1 MRCRLCLFAVVAAV
15 FAGAPARG
23 ESPDQLRQRALAI
36 FAPLPPVA
44 ESKEN
49 PVTEEK
55 VRLGRVLYYDA
66 RLSVNDK
73 ISCNSCHQLDRFG
86 VDNEKTSPGHDGR
99 RGDRNSPTVYNAAF
113 QIAQFWDGRARDV
126 EEQAKG
132 PILNPIEM
140 GMPSAEAVVA
150 KLEKIPGYLPLFRAA
165 FPGQEKPITYDN
177 IARAIGAFERKLVTP
192 SRFDDFLKGDNNAL
206 NEKERA
212 GLAKFMDTGCIT
224 CHNGPL
230 VGGAMFQKLG
240 LVKPYPTQDPG
251 RAKVTGNELERGFFK
266 VPSLRNVAKTAPYL
280 HDGSVASLPE
290 MVKIMAEYQLGRTL
304 ADGDVQDIVA
314 FLDALTGRIDQQ
326 YIAKP
331 ELPK

>member
-1 MRCRLCLFAVVAAV
+1 MRRFRFFAVLLAIL
-15 FAGAPARG
+15 GALGKAKG
-23 ESPDQLRQRALAI
+23 ESPAELRARAAAI
-36 FAPLPPVA
+36 FSPLPAVA

-55 VRLGRVLYYDA
+55 IRLGRMLYYDA

-73 ISCNSCHQLDRFG
+73 IACNSCHQLDRFG

-99 RGDRNSPTVYNAAF
+99 RGDRNSPSTYNAAF
-113 QIAQFWDGRARDV
+113 HIAQFWDGRARDV

-140 GMPSAEAVVA
+140 GMPSEEAVVA

-192 SRFDDFLKGDNNAL
+192 SRFDDFLAGNDSAL
-206 NEKERA
+206 NEQERA
-212 GLAKFMDTGCIT
+212 GLSKFISVGCVT
-224 CHNGPL
+224 CHHGPT
-230 VGGAMFQKLG
+230 VGGTMFQKLG
-240 LVKPYPTQDPG
+240 LIKPYPTEDPG
-251 RAKVTGNELERGFFK
+251 RAKVTGNEAERGFFK

-280 HDGSVASLPE
+280 HDGSIGTLPE
-290 MVKIMAEYQLGRTL
+290 MVRIMAEYQLGRELSDT
-304 ADGDVQDIVA
+304 DVADIVA
-314 FLDALTGRIDQQ
+314 FLNALTGRIDEQ

-331 ELPK
+331 ELPR